1 VKYII
6 CTFLFFSIVSFN
18 AYSQNKQDY
27 VWMFGN
33 DQNLQREGIQGIR
46 FDFNE
51 KPFEPEGA
59 DQGLS
64 FDQNNASICDKD
76 GNLLF
81 YTNGCAVANRD
92 HQIMP
97 NGDSINSGNFFD
109 MLWRGD
115 CRNGYPGGQEI
126 TILPDPGYDLGY
138 YIIHKTIEFVPGNDP
153 SIFIKY
159 LKYTYVDLSLEAG
172 LGDVIEKN
180 KIFDIN
186 GYLIGYLTVISHSN
200 QEDWWI
206 VQPKD
211 IDNIF
216 YSYLLSE
223 DGFELV
229 DSTILGNT
237 DFFDNTTAAGDAKF
251 SPDGTKYA
259 FFTLYHGLWIYDFDR
274 STGQFSNFKSLS
286 LGESESLKFT
296 SVEFSPNSRFVYL
309 SATDSLYQVDLWEDD
324 LEDGTILIDTYDGVQ
339 DPFGTTFFVSALAPD
354 CKIYIRPGDGSN
366 IMHVIHKPD
375 EKGLACNFVERGLRL
390 PQPSSTGSYPNFPRW
405 RVDEEDKC
413 DPTITSIFG
422 DHVYF
427 RRDLSVYPNPVRD
440 VLTVELPEGQKGQ
453 LVVFDMMG
461 QKVSDDKCRALDCR
475 GLIQIDMSGLVAGS
489 YSVEFLPEG
498 NRERLIFTA
507 QVVKV
512 E

>member
-1 VKYII
+1 MKYII
-6 CTFLFFSIVSFN
+6 CTFLFFSIVLSN

-33 DQNLQREGIQGIR
+33 DQNLQQEGIQGIR

-81 YTNGCAVANRD
+81 YTNGCAVANRH

-109 MLWRGD
+109 MIWRGD
-115 CRNGYPGGQEI
+115 CRNGYPGGQDI
-126 TILPDPGYDLGY
+126 TILPNPADSLGY
-138 YIIHKTIEFVPGNDP
+138 YIIHKTREFVPGQIP
-153 SIFIKY
+153 STFFRH
-159 LKYTYVDLSLEAG
+159 LKYTYINMRLDEG
-172 LGDVIEKN
+172 RGDVEEKN
-180 KIFDIN
+180 IEFASD
-186 GYLIGYLTVISHSN
+186 GYPYSYLTVIGHTN
-200 QEDWWI
+200 KKDWWI
-206 VQPKD
+206 IHPKTT
-211 IDNIF
+211 DNIF
-216 YSYLLSE
+216 YSYFLTE
-223 DGFELV
+223 DGFELI
-229 DSTILGNT
+229 DSTTLGNT
-237 DFFDNTTAAGDAKF
+237 DFVSNTTGSGDAKF

-259 FFTLYHGLWIYDFDR
+259 FFTLYNGLWIYDFDR
-274 STGQFSNFKSLS
+274 VTGEFSNFKSLDFTPP
-286 LGESESLKFT
+286 ENVKFA

-339 DPFGTTFFVSALAPD
+339 DPFATTFFVSALAPD
-354 CKIYIRPGDGSN
+354 CKIYIRPGSSSN
-366 IMHVIHKPD
+366 IMHVIHEPD

-422 DHVYF
+422 DHVYY

-440 VLTVELPEGQKGQ
+440 VLTMEIPEGKDGKIVVLDIQGQ
-453 LVVFDMMG
+453 VVWSDSDLDSYTD
-461 QKVSDDKCRALDCR
+461 KV
-475 GLIQIDMSGLVAGS
+475 QIDLSGLAVGS
-489 YSVEFLPEG
+489 YSVEFIPDD
-498 NRERLIFTA
+498 NKERLVYTA
-507 QVVKV
+507 QIIRL